1 MLCKNCNT
9 RLSPGERT
17 CPNCGNDA
25 GPEAAIARASR
36 PTPLPSPGLS
46 AAKEP
51 DDELEVELE
60 LNEVTGE
67 LPIEPKPA
75 AKPEV
80 APKPAAKPE
89 AAPATTPSEKPEA
102 APATT
107 PAPARKPTGS
117 APLFAPDPAGLR
129 ALLTEQ
135 PEALEEGLG
144 VFRNDD
150 GTPVGAQ
157 YSTAVGDID
166 LLATDSRGN
175 LVVVMISEKGQ
186 GEELVGEVLQR
197 VGWIRKHLGED
208 GKKVRGIVLCEEPP
222 ESLSYAAAAVSDTI
236 TFKTYRVA
244 LTFEDLDI

>member
-1 MLCKNCNT
+1 MFCKNCNT
-9 RLSPGERT
+9 RLGPGERT

-25 GPEAAIARASR
+25 GPEAAMARPSR

-46 AAKEP
+46 TAKDP
-51 DDELEVELE
+51 DEELDVELE

-67 LPIEPKPA
+67 LPAPPKPA
-75 AKPEV
+75 AKPQAARGKSKAH
-80 APKPAAKPE
+80 APKP
-89 AAPATTPSEKPEA
+89 S
-102 APATT
+102 
-107 PAPARKPTGS
+107 GS

-129 ALLTEQ
+129 ALLAEQ

-150 GTPVGAQ
+150 GSPAGAE
-157 YSTAVGDID
+157 YSTGVGDID
-166 LLATDSRGN
+166 LLATDARGD

-236 TFKTYRVA
+236 TFKTYRIA
-244 LTFEDLDI
+244 LTFEDLDV

>member
-1 MLCKNCNT
+1 MFCKNCNT

-25 GPEAAIARASR
+25 GPEAAMSRPSR
-36 PTPLPSPGLS
+36 PTPLPSTGLS
-46 AAKEP
+46 TAKDP
-51 DDELEVELE
+51 DEELDVELE
-60 LNEVTGE
+60 LDEVTGE
-67 LPIEPKPA
+67 LPASPKPA
-75 AKPEV
+75 AKT
-80 APKPAAKPE
+80 KAAS
-89 AAPATTPSEKPEA
+89 TTGQAS
-102 APATT
+102 
-107 PAPARKPTGS
+107 ARKPAGA

-135 PEALEEGLG
+135 PEALEDGLG

-150 GTPVGAQ
+150 GNAVGAQ
-157 YSTAVGDID
+157 YSTDVGDID
-166 LLATDSRGN
+166 LLATDKSGN

-186 GEELVGEVLQR
+186 GEELVAEVLQR
-197 VGWIRKHLGED
+197 VGWIRKHLGQD

-244 LTFEDLDI
+244 LTFEDLDV

>member
-1 MLCKNCNT
+1 MYCKNCNT
-9 RLSPGERT
+9 RLGPGERT
-17 CPNCGNDA
+17 CPNCGNDV
-25 GPEAAIARASR
+25 GSEAATARAGR
-36 PTPLPSPGLS
+36 PTPLPSPKLS
-46 AAKEP
+46 TAKEP

-60 LNEVTGE
+60 LNEVSGE
-67 LPIEPKPA
+67 QPAPPKPA
-75 AKPEV
+75 AKPKATR
-80 APKPAAKPE
+80 APSK
-89 AAPATTPSEKPEA
+89 
-102 APATT
+102 
-107 PAPARKPTGS
+107 APARKPSGA

-129 ALLTEQ
+129 ALLAEQ

-144 VFRNDD
+144 IFRNDD
-150 GTPVGAQ
+150 GTPAGAE
-157 YSTAVGDID
+157 YATGVGDID
-166 LLATDSRGN
+166 LLATDAQGN

-244 LTFEDLDI
+244 LTFEDLDV